1 MNTPGEAE
9 LGAPLSRSLPQGR
22 YRRVAAWARR
32 VNLERKLAIALLVAT
47 VGAGTVTFAAMTGN
61 LPGLQDAWSILL
73 LLNLDLILLLGLGA
87 LIARRLVILWVE
99 HKKGLAGAHLHVRLV
114 VLFSLVAVTPTI
126 VVATFSVLLFDFGL
140 QGWFSDRVRTAVRE
154 SFVVAQ
160 AYLEEHRR
168 SISSDALAMAQDLN
182 RQGVSLVLNRYRFNQ
197 ILAAQVRVR
206 SLTEAIVFD
215 GAGRVLGRAGYSL
228 LLDFDPQIPDWALKQ
243 AQDGEVV
250 IMTADSEDRVR
261 ALLRLDRLTN
271 AYLYVGRL
279 IDPRVLAHVD
289 TTNNAARLYQE
300 LEGKRSDLQITFA
313 LIFVVVALMLLL
325 AAVWVGLAFANNLT
339 RPIGRLILA
348 AERIGS
354 GDLSARVEVGDNPDE
369 IGTLSRAFNRMT
381 G

>member
-1 MNTPGEAE
+1 MNTPSEAE
-9 LGAPLSRSLPQGR
+9 LGAPSPRSLPQGR
-22 YRRVAAWARR
+22 HRRIAAWAHR
-32 VNLERKLAIALLVAT
+32 VNLERKAAIALLVAT

-61 LPGLQDAWSILL
+61 LPMVVGPWSILL
-73 LLNLDLILLLGLGA
+73 LLNLDLILLLGLSA
-87 LIARRLVILWVE
+87 LIARRLVILWAE
-99 HKKGLAGAHLHVRLV
+99 HKRGLAGAHLHVRLV
-114 VLFSLVAVTPTI
+114 ALFSLVAVTPTI

-140 QGWFSDRVRTAVRE
+140 QGWFSDRVRTAVKE

-182 RQGVSLVLNRYRFNQ
+182 REGVSLVLNNYRFNQ
-197 ILAAQVRVR
+197 ALAAQVRVR

-215 GAGRVLGRAGYSL
+215 GAGRILGRAGYSL

-250 IMTADSEDRVR
+250 IMTADTEDRVR
-261 ALLRLDRLTN
+261 ALLRLDRFTN

-279 IDPRVLAHVD
+279 IDPRVLAHID
-289 TTNNAARLYQE
+289 TTNNAARLYEE

-339 RPIGRLILA
+339 RPIGKLILRSA
-348 AERIGS
+348 AAPTRSESCPRRS
-354 GDLSARVEVGDNPDE
+354 TA
-369 IGTLSRAFNRMT
+369 
-381 G
+381 